1 MQTSDLYDSVTKSI
15 IADLEKG
22 GCHGSSR
29 GKAEMAAGSC
39 RLTRQPTAT
48 TPASMYSF
56 CGPRATSTVI
66 PRRSG

>member
-22 GCHGSSR
+22 AVPWVKPRKG
-29 GKAEMAAGSC
+29 GKSGGIVPINAA
-39 RLTRQPTAT
+39 TRRHY
-48 TPASMYSF
+48 MGIKYSF
-56 CGPRATSTVI
+56 YGRPATSTAT